1 MFYSNTRLQKIII
14 EHADHMDNDSN
25 KLFSA
30 EYFGYHINMLIS
42 SAIRYRNLF
51 FLAAFFC
58 VLCLS
63 PLADIHLEGSSET
76 KSFTHGQK
84 HNETIFAMFLHEVLF
99 NQLQHT
105 LDNVFPGISYP
116 SVNINKNT
124 PLKGKIFTSFSQT
137 VCNANSQMITEHLVK
152 GVVPFNDNERAVD
165 TFSRNYSGLS
175 PPLV

>member
-1 MFYSNTRLQKIII
+1 
-14 EHADHMDNDSN
+14 
-25 KLFSA
+25 
-30 EYFGYHINMLIS
+30 MLIS

-116 SVNINKNT
+116 SVKINKNVS
-124 PLKGKIFTSFSQT
+124 LKGNTSSSYSQA
-137 VCNANSQMITEHLVK
+137 VCSSNSQKIAVHLLK
-152 GVVPFNDNERAVD
+152 GIVFLRDHKRAVG
-165 TFSRNYSGLS
+165 TFSRVYSGLS
-175 PPLV
+175 PPIV

>member
-1 MFYSNTRLQKIII
+1 
-14 EHADHMDNDSN
+14 
-25 KLFSA
+25 
-30 EYFGYHINMLIS
+30 MLIS

-116 SVNINKNT
+116 SVNINKNLVET
-124 PLKGKIFTSFSQT
+124 AKNYATVQSRSVTKQIEHWIKIG
-137 VCNANSQMITEHLVK
+137 HLMEENPDLTYDFIIGLLQ
-152 GVVPFNDNERAVD
+152 GVEDMKTGNVERYNPD
-165 TFSRNYSGLS
+165 DL
-175 PPLV
+175 